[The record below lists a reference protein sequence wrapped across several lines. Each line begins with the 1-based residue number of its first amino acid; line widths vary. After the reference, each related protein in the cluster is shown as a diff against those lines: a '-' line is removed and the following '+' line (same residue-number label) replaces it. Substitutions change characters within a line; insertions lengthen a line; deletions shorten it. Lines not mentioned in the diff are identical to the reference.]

1 MPSGGRKAK
10 DIAQTIFGKKVFK
23 CEEFQSAGLLGS
35 HSIRKFA
42 STHVRRCGISKD
54 DKDIRGRWKGRG
66 RVSDVYDDVE
76 LPYPDC
82 KVAEKLCIGGPCFY
96 LIDTSLCNSSIL
108 TTFIL
113 TKVVPNIRR
122 RLPDS
127 ASIVLGKAILW
138 LIFSSVANSFVS
150 TDYCEQLK
158 TDLSDT
164 GIVIPEGR
172 SPILKMPVLV
182 SGDQG
187 TVYIDEL
194 PAIDAIDT
202 GGGQDAA
209 GQQQDLSMRI
219 LGNNRPSGDQLRN
232 HMLQL
237 QSGILSLR
245 RENIELRNDI
255 AALKLTIE
263 SGFATVNGNVRRVA
277 LQPAHQL
284 ATVSGM
290 DLLAGAAATGTGLW
304 VQVRLHPPWQ

>member
-1 MPSGGRKAK
+1 
-10 DIAQTIFGKKVFK
+10 
-23 CEEFQSAGLLGS
+23 
-35 HSIRKFA
+35 
-42 STHVRRCGISKD
+42 
-54 DKDIRGRWKGRG
+54 
-66 RVSDVYDDVE
+66 
-76 LPYPDC
+76 
-82 KVAEKLCIGGPCFY
+82 
-96 LIDTSLCNSSIL
+96 
-108 TTFIL
+108 
-113 TKVVPNIRR
+113 VPNIRR

-194 PAIDAIDT
+194 PAIDAINT

-219 LGNNRPSGDQLRN
+219 LGNN
-232 HMLQL
+232 
-237 QSGILSLR
+237 
-245 RENIELRNDI
+245 
-255 AALKLTIE
+255 
-263 SGFATVNGNVRRVA
+263 
-277 LQPAHQL
+277 
-284 ATVSGM
+284 
-290 DLLAGAAATGTGLW
+290 
-304 VQVRLHPPWQ
+304 